1 MNYTLLEHHLR
12 ETYAEMLYVYHL
24 YHEKILSPQWVEMSD
39 DRQPWLDRAEKE
51 LRDAGLIS
59 PHASFLHIEQHSD
72 PVGPHAS
79 QPESSLCRDQLRL
92 KVLCLFLCLLGFP
105 AAFCIFL

>member
-1 MNYTLLEHHLR
+1 MGSCAFLEIRLK

-51 LRDAGLIS
+51 LHDAGLI
-59 PHASFLHIEQHSD
+59 
-72 PVGPHAS
+72 
-79 QPESSLCRDQLRL
+79 
-92 KVLCLFLCLLGFP
+92 
-105 AAFCIFL
+105 